1 MISSLLLMMGPKTVK
16 MMKTLLLVVVI
27 VFLPA
32 AAFAARPLLTDDAG
46 TVGKGAFQVELGFEV
61 SDHRTDDDGVVTKE
75 DKTSG
80 TATLSYG
87 ILKNLDVL
95 LGMPYEKK
103 KIREDGDTIQNED
116 GLADMT
122 LEAKWRF
129 FEKDGFALALKPG
142 VSFPTGNHNKGLGT
156 GRMTYG
162 ALFIATQ
169 DIGPVSFHLNAGY
182 RRNENKTDERKD
194 LWGGDIAG
202 VVTVAKPLK
211 LVANVGTK
219 TNTDRTAATDPAFFL
234 GGLIYSI
241 TDKIDLD
248 LGYKRGLNKAEP
260 DNAYTGGLTI
270 RF

>member
-1 MISSLLLMMGPKTVK
+1 MIRMSQIRLKSTNMIKAALVLAMVLSLPVAT
-16 MMKTLLLVVVI
+16 
-27 VFLPA
+27 
-32 AAFAARPLLTDDAG
+32 FAARPLITDDAG
-46 TVGKGAFQVELGFEV
+46 TLGKGAFQVELGFET

-75 DKTSG
+75 DASSTS
-80 TATLSYG
+80 ATLSYG
-87 ILKNLDVL
+87 ILDNLDVL
-95 LGMPYEKK
+95 LGMPYEWSRV
-103 KIREDGDTIQNED
+103 REDGDTIRNED
-116 GLADMT
+116 GIADLT

-129 FEKDGFALALKPG
+129 FEKDGFAMALKPG
-142 VSFPTGNHNKGLGT
+142 VSFPTGNHNRGFGT

-169 DIGPVSFHLNAGY
+169 DIGPVSLHLNAGY
-182 RRNENKTDERKD
+182 RRNENDTDERKD
-194 LWGGDIAG
+194 IWGGDLAA

-248 LGYKRGLNKAEP
+248 LGYKRGLNKAEA
-260 DNAYTGGLTI
+260 DNTYIGGLTI
-270 RF
+270 KF

>member
-1 MISSLLLMMGPKTVK
+1 MIRVSHIRLSSTRMIKAV
-16 MMKTLLLVVVI
+16 LVLVM
-27 VFLPA
+27 VFSLPVA
-32 AAFAARPLLTDDAG
+32 GFAARPLITDDAG
-46 TVGKGAFQVELGFEV
+46 TVGKGTFQVELGFEM
-61 SDHRTDDDGVVTKE
+61 SDRRTDDDGVVTKE
-75 DKTSG
+75 DKSSG

-87 ILKNLDVL
+87 ILDNLDIL
-95 LGMPYEKK
+95 LGMPYEWSKV
-103 KIREDGDTIQNED
+103 REDGDIIRNED
-116 GLADMT
+116 GIADMT

-129 FEKDGFALALKPG
+129 FEKGGFAMALKPG
-142 VSFPTGNHNKGLGT
+142 VSFPTGNHNRGLGT

-169 DIGPVSFHLNAGY
+169 DIGPVSLHLNAGY
-182 RRNENKTDERKD
+182 RRNENDTDERKD
-194 LWGGDIAG
+194 IWGGDFAA

-219 TNTDRTAATDPAFFL
+219 TNTDRAAATDPAFFL

-248 LGYKRGLNKAEP
+248 LGYKRGLNKAEA
-260 DNAYTGGLTI
+260 DNAYIGGLTI